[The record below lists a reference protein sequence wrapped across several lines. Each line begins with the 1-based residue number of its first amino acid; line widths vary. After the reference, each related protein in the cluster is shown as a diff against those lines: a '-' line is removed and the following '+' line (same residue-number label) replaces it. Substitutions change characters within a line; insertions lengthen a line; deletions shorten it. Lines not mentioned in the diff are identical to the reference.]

1 MQLQPLPKLQPINK
15 LSPTMLATLKQCQL
29 RAGLGQVS
37 VQRTTRS
44 STAALLGTIAHRVLE
59 DAKTLNPYEDLRK
72 QAEVLWDKTVE
83 QMEKTL
89 QDSPLDKSLLP
100 ISRWKRYFLLR
111 ERTIRR
117 CEEIA
122 LDPGVSESQFIV
134 SERKFDNLEYG
145 FTGKPDLILHR
156 ENGWV
161 IIDYKSTQLPDD
173 PEERDEKVESWR
185 QQVKF
190 YASIVKSEF
199 GEYPVEGEIRLL
211 NGEVIPIPINPEEVE
226 QLMAEA
232 RILKEKYNANIA
244 AGVPESELAQYS
256 EENCGFCDYIGTC
269 DTFWEMNPIP
279 GADEFGS
286 LSGTIVRLSNTEK
299 GVGSIVIAS
308 DIKNEASQEWE
319 ITNLSIDK
327 FEGLRELKKGDFVR
341 LIDFKIDSQ
350 NEFHAKPTQNS
361 VIWKVP

>member
-1 MQLQPLPKLQPINK
+1 MQVQPLPKLNPITK
-15 LSPTMLATLKQCQL
+15 LSPTLFATLRQCQL
-29 RAGLGQVS
+29 RAGLS
-37 VQRTTRS
+37 HARAQRTTKI

-59 DAKTLNPYEDLRK
+59 DARTLKRDEDLRK
-72 QAEVLWDKTVE
+72 QAKTLWDKTVE
-83 QMEKTL
+83 QVEKTL
-89 QDSPLDKSLLP
+89 QNSPLDKSLLP
-100 ISRWKRYFLLR
+100 ISRWKKYYLLR
-111 ERTIRR
+111 EYTICR

-122 LDPGVSESQFIV
+122 LGHGISERQVIA

-145 FTGKPDLILHR
+145 FTGKPDLIIRR
-156 ENGWV
+156 ENGLV
-161 IIDYKSTQLPDD
+161 IIDYKSTELSDD

-185 QQVKF
+185 RQVKF

-211 NGEVIPIPINPEEVE
+211 NGGVIPIPINPEEVE

-244 AGVPESELAQYS
+244 AGVPESKLAQYS
-256 EENCGFCDYIGTC
+256 EENCGFCDYKGSC
-269 DTFWEMNPIP
+269 NTFWKMNPIP

-286 LSGTIVRLSNTEK
+286 LSGKIVRLSNTEK

-308 DIKNEASQEWE
+308 DMKNEATKEWK

-350 NEFHAKPTQNS
+350 NEFHAKPTRNS